1 MANRKGKL
9 KAVGLLAVG
18 FLTGAILVGGLVAWR
33 YFQMFKEQ
41 YYTGILSNANTAFM
55 IRAEREEE
63 LLRNLETNIRQ
74 CVASADSLWGN
85 DEDRISAFW
94 LVQRYYERF
103 DLSVPKDIKPIL
115 DRLPPRPLTS
125 CEQRQQQEEPEQQEV
140 EHLAPPDPQ

>member
-41 YYTGILSNANTAFM
+41 YYTGILSNANTALM
-55 IRAEREEE
+55 IRAAQEEE

-74 CVASADSLWGN
+74 CVAAADSLWGN
-85 DEDRISAFW
+85 DEDRLSAFW

-125 CEQRQQQEEPEQQEV
+125 CERHQQQEEAEQQQAEQT
-140 EHLAPPDPQ
+140 APADPQ